1 MRFCVLCYVFLCF
14 CVLCFVFC
22 VLCYMWPVRAAV
34 MRKPLALLA
43 SSPANLPRNVQTQHC
58 NYFPLFTII
67 KWNPSHNFPVSL
79 CDPSLTYTIILEPYS
94 CPIYRCCGFS
104 NLVLCWDLTWQE
116 ITQIFQFFIGVFF
129 LGEGDR
135 GWDQEKTAE
144 PKILGGSFS
153 YISRQY
159 RIHTEFTFSANLFF
173 AENSSRSCFWDVWGK
188 WLGFFC
194 NEEEWTKT

>member
-1 MRFCVLCYVFLCF
+1 MCTLWGAAIVSLCFLGFVYFVFCVLCVCKLCVFVLYFMCFVLCVFVFCVLCYVFLCF

-129 LGEGDR
+129 GRR
-135 GWDQEKTAE
+135 G
-144 PKILGGSFS
+144 
-153 YISRQY
+153 
-159 RIHTEFTFSANLFF
+159 
-173 AENSSRSCFWDVWGK
+173 
-188 WLGFFC
+188 
-194 NEEEWTKT
+194 

>member
-1 MRFCVLCYVFLCF
+1 MRFVFCVMCFCVFVF

-79 CDPSLTYTIILEPYS
+79 CDPSLTYTIILETPVLFTDVVVLAILFCVGILLDRKLRKYFN
-94 CPIYRCCGFS
+94 FS
-104 NLVLCWDLTWQE
+104 Q
-116 ITQIFQFFIGVFF
+116 VFF